1 MSTPGPS
8 MTKRLC
14 IAAGIGLWIE
24 ECTQYGAS
32 LGYLIFLVRVWP
44 CMRLAQVHH
53 IIWLFLFPFL
63 LPFLFLFLCFCFQ
76 VALACMLSFQSC
88 RFTWWCAQWEDNCIS
103 NINST
108 EVQDKHIHTNTHIQK
123 HTHNLASLVRTM
135 KRVDFV
141 TTRLPT
147 QTHTRNNTIL

>member
-53 IIWLFLFPFL
+53 IIWLFLFHFCYC
-63 LPFLFLFLCFCFQ
+63 FRFYSCVLFSSCPSMYVIISILQ
-76 VALACMLSFQSC
+76 VHLMMCTMRKQLHKQYQQY
-88 RFTWWCAQWEDNCIS
+88 R
-103 NINST
+103 ST
-108 EVQDKHIHTNTHIQK
+108 G
-123 HTHNLASLVRTM
+123 
-135 KRVDFV
+135 
-141 TTRLPT
+141 
-147 QTHTRNNTIL
+147 QTHTHKHTYTETHAQPSTFGENCKNNWLCNHWTTYTNSHKK